1 MITNAL
7 RRLRRLDRN
16 REGVPG
22 EHWATLGAGL
32 TLLGWAARTPSP
44 WLRASAGLAG
54 ALLIVRACA
63 GREGPWARLRTDTAV
78 PSLPAPAAQRL
89 VE

>member
-32 TLLGWAARTPSP
+32 TLLGWAVRTPSP
-44 WLRASAGLAG
+44 WLRAGAGLAG
-54 ALLIVRACA
+54 VLLIVRSCA
-63 GREGPWARLRTDTAV
+63 GRDGPWARLRSVTAV
-78 PSLPAPAAQRL
+78 PSLPAPEARRP